1 MNNDKPKVFIS
12 YSSSDSDFAELMK
25 MKLEDAGII
34 VWRDVHEI
42 AAGEEWRNEIDFG
55 LLRSDT
61 VLVLLTKTSSKSSY
75 VTYEWAWAMGNGKN
89 IIPILMEPCEVHPR
103 IKVLQYL
110 DFQDRKRPWPPLIDR
125 IKELQ
130 LQKSNT
136 ASNTEELSLEAIFD
150 GIKAL
155 ANVNA
160 KQDSR
165 TTNANDVA
173 QATNQMINARH
184 YLNTT
189 NKKSNIIL
197 WVDDNPDNT
206 KYEREAFEALGFQ
219 FTLALSTKEALE
231 LLKFNTY
238 AAVLSDMGRN
248 EGPQEG
254 YKLLKKIRQF
264 DKETPFIIYASSSLM
279 EHKIMAQER
288 GAQGSTNRASELIDL
303 VTTHARNSSNTSF

>member
-12 YSSSDSDFAELMK
+12 YSSTDSDIAELMK
-25 MKLEDAGII
+25 MKLEGAGII
-34 VWRDVHEI
+34 VWRDIHEI
-42 AAGEEWRNEIDFG
+42 GAGEEWRNEIDFG
-55 LLRSDT
+55 LLSSDT
-61 VLVLLTKTSSKSSY
+61 LLVLLTKTSSKSSY

-110 DFQDRKRPWPPLIDR
+110 DFQDRNRPWRQLIDR
-125 IKELQ
+125 INELH
-130 LQKSNT
+130 LQKLNT
-136 ASNTEELSLEAIFD
+136 SSSTEGLSLEAIFD

-173 QATNQMINARH
+173 QATNQMINAKN

-189 NKKSNIIL
+189 NKRSNTIL

-206 KYEREAFEALGFQ
+206 KYEREAFKALGFQ
-219 FTLALSTKEALE
+219 FALALSTNEALE
-231 LLKFNTY
+231 LLKSNTY
-238 AAVLSDMGRN
+238 AAVLSDMGRS

-254 YKLLKKIRQF
+254 YILLKQIRQF
-264 DKETPFIIYASSSLM
+264 DKETPFIIYASSNLL

-303 VTTHARNSSNTSF
+303 VTTHARNNLNPSF